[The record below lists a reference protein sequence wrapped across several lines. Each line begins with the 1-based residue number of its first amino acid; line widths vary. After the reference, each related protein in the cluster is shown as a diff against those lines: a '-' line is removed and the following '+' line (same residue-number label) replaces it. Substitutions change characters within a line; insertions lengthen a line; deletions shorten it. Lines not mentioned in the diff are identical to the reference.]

1 MEAEILEAGRV
12 KWKGRKLAKRKQGG
26 PMLVLPSELRSW
38 GGKMVEIELLSERE
52 LIVRLMEGERE
63 EG

>member
-12 KWKGRKLAKRKQGG
+12 KGGGRKLAKRKEGG
-26 PMLVLPSELRSW
+26 AVLVLPSELRSW

-52 LIVRLMEGERE
+52 LIVRLME
-63 EG
+63 